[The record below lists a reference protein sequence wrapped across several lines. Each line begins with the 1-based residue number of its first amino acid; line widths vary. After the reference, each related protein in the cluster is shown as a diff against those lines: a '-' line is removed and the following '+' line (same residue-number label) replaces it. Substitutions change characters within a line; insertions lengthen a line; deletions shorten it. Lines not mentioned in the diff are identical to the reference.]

1 MNAEKRFGSVKIM
14 YYRAT
19 TKERKRKINA
29 IRILMLGLTL
39 LCILFLVDRKVRPI
53 IKNNAAIQAKM
64 IATKALNQAI
74 TEQLRDKDYTYDTM
88 VKLGKDNDGQIISME
103 TNTAQINE
111 IQAQLTENAI
121 RQLETI
127 EDTVYKIRFGTLL
140 HSEYFAG
147 KGVQLKFHLQPAGY
161 VTTKI
166 LSSFTEAGINQTRH
180 EIKFRITVP
189 IAVAATGYHTSTDVG
204 IDFVLAD
211 TLIVGEVPQYY
222 TNVITEDKNLVNEL
236 NDYKAETPKE

>member
-140 HSEYFAG
+140 HSEYF
-147 KGVQLKFHLQPAGY
+147 
-161 VTTKI
+161 
-166 LSSFTEAGINQTRH
+166 TEAGINQTRH

>member
-1 MNAEKRFGSVKIM
+1 MTAYKCIGNERRKTFWEREDHVLSGDYQRTEEKNQRDPYFDAG
-14 YYRAT
+14 
-19 TKERKRKINA
+19 INVA
-29 IRILMLGLTL
+29 LH
-39 LCILFLVDRKVRPI
+39 LFLVDRKVRPI

-140 HSEYFAG
+140 FTRNICSA
-147 KGVQLKFHLQPAGY
+147 KV
-161 VTTKI
+161 
-166 LSSFTEAGINQTRH
+166 SS
-180 EIKFRITVP
+180 
-189 IAVAATGYHTSTDVG
+189 
-204 IDFVLAD
+204 
-211 TLIVGEVPQYY
+211 
-222 TNVITEDKNLVNEL
+222 
-236 NDYKAETPKE
+236 

>member
-1 MNAEKRFGSVKIM
+1 MSAEKRFGSVKSM

-19 TKERKRKINA
+19 AKERKRRINA

-39 LCILFLVDRKVRPI
+39 LCIIFLVDRKVRPI

-74 TEQLRDKDYTYDTM
+74 TNQLRDTDYTYDTM

-103 TNTAQINE
+103 TNTTQINE
-111 IQAQLTENAI
+111 IQAQLTENTI
-121 RQLETI
+121 KQLEI
-127 EDTVYKIRFGTLL
+127 MEGTVYKIHLGTLL
-140 HSEYFAG
+140 HSEYWAG
-147 KGVQLKFHLQPAGY
+147 KGIPLKFHLQPAGY

-166 LSSFTEAGINQTRH
+166 LNSFTEAGINQTRH
-180 EIKFRITVP
+180 EIKFRITAS
-189 IAVAATGYHTSTDVG
+189 IGVATTGYHTSTDVG

-211 TLIVGEVPQYY
+211 TLIVGDVPQYY
-222 TNVITEDKNLVNEL
+222 TNVITEDKNLVNQL
-236 NDYKAETPKE
+236 NDYKVETPKE